1 MNIVVTGGLG
11 FIGSAFVRYASNQG
25 AHCTVIDNMTYAADQ
40 SRLNGYNYDLIL
52 KDICEDVS
60 WACKDAHYVVNFAA
74 ESHVDNSIKDGKP
87 FIKSNVEGTY
97 NMLEIARQIPT
108 LKRFVQ
114 ISTDEVYG
122 DVEGQKPSHEFDRL
136 EPSSYYSA
144 TKAAAEMLVMAAGR
158 TYGLPHIITRT
169 CNNFGVEQHKEK
181 FLPTIFESIKNDVPI
196 PIYGDGEQ
204 VREWMWVED
213 NVRVIYEMMQN
224 NSLLNT
230 GPLNIGS
237 GDRWTNK
244 EIVQKIG
251 ELLGKKVK
259 YKFVEDRLGH
269 DRKYA
274 IKTSLLDIGKLKT
287 LEEYLKEQV

>member
-25 AHCTVIDNMTYAADQ
+25 AYCVVIDDVTYAADQ
-40 SRLNGYNYDLIL
+40 SRLDGYNYDLITRNIC
-52 KDICEDVS
+52 DDVAWACED
-60 WACKDAHYVVNFAA
+60 ADYIVNFAA

-87 FIKSNVEGTY
+87 FLKSNVEGTF
-97 NMLEIARQIPT
+97 NMLEIARKIPT

-122 DVEGQKPSHEFDRL
+122 DVTYQKESSEYDRL
-136 EPSSYYSA
+136 QPSSYYSA
-144 TKAAAEMLVMAAGR
+144 TKAAAEMLVIAAGR
-158 TYGLPHIITRT
+158 TYDLPHIITRT

-204 VREWMWVED
+204 IREWMWVED
-213 NVRVIYEMMQN
+213 NVRIVFEMMQN

-244 EIVQKIG
+244 EVVQKIG

-269 DRKYA
+269 DRRYA
-274 IKTSLLDIGKLKT
+274 LKTNLSGLGKLKS

>member
-25 AHCTVIDNMTYAADQ
+25 AHCTVIDNITYAADKN
-40 SRLNGYNYDLIL
+40 RLKGYNYDLVV
-52 KDICEDVS
+52 KDICDDVS

-274 IKTSLLDIGKLKT
+274 LKTSLLGMGKLKT

>member
-1 MNIVVTGGLG
+1 MRIIVTGGLG
-11 FIGSAFVRYASNQG
+11 FIGSAFVRHATSKG
-25 AHCTVIDNMTYAADQ
+25 AECIVIDNMTYAADKN
-40 SRLNGYNYDLIL
+40 RLNGYNYELVI
-52 KDICEDVS
+52 KDICDDIA
-60 WACKDAHYVVNFAA
+60 WACKDAHYIVNFAA

-87 FIKSNVEGTY
+87 FLKSNVEGTF
-97 NMLEIARQIPT
+97 NMLEIARKIPT

-122 DVEGQKPSHEFDRL
+122 DISYQKESGEFDRL

-158 TYGLPHIITRT
+158 TYSLPHIITRT
-169 CNNFGVEQHKEK
+169 CNNFGVDQHNEK
-181 FLPTIFESIKNDVPI
+181 FLPTIFNSIKNDIPI

-213 NVRVIYEMMQN
+213 NVRIIFEMMQN

-230 GPLNIGS
+230 GALNIGS

-244 EIVQKIG
+244 EVVQKVG

-259 YKFVEDRLGH
+259 FEFVKDRLGH
-269 DRKYA
+269 DRRYA
-274 IKTSLLDIGKLKT
+274 LKTNLSGLGKLKT
-287 LEEYLKEQV
+287 LEEYLKEQI

>member
-1 MNIVVTGGLG
+1 MKIVVTGGLG

-25 AHCTVIDNMTYAADQ
+25 AYCVVIDDVTYAADQ
-40 SRLNGYNYDLIL
+40 SRLDGYNYDLITRNIC
-52 KDICEDVS
+52 DDVAWACED
-60 WACKDAHYVVNFAA
+60 ADYIVNFAA

-87 FIKSNVEGTY
+87 FLKSNVEGTF
-97 NMLEIARQIPT
+97 NMLEIARRIPT

-122 DVEGQKPSHEFDRL
+122 DVTYQKESSEYDRL
-136 EPSSYYSA
+136 QPSSYYSA
-144 TKAAAEMLVMAAGR
+144 TKAAAEMLVIAAGR
-158 TYGLPHIITRT
+158 TYDLPHIITRT

-181 FLPTIFESIKNDVPI
+181 FLPTIFNSIKNDIPI

-213 NVRVIYEMMQN
+213 NVRIIFEMMQN

-244 EIVQKIG
+244 EVVQKIG

-259 YKFVEDRLGH
+259 YEFVEDRLGH
-269 DRKYA
+269 DRRYA
-274 IKTSLLDIGKLKT
+274 LKTNLQGLGKLKS

>member
-1 MNIVVTGGLG
+1 
-11 FIGSAFVRYASNQG
+11 
-25 AHCTVIDNMTYAADQ
+25 MTYAADQ
-40 SRLNGYNYDLIL
+40 SRLDGYNYDLVI

-60 WACKDAHYVVNFAA
+60 WACKDAHYIVNFAA

-87 FIKSNVEGTY
+87 FLKSNVEGTF

-122 DVEGQKPSHEFDRL
+122 DITYQKESSEYDRL
-136 EPSSYYSA
+136 QPSSYYSA
-144 TKAAAEMLVMAAGR
+144 TKAAAEMLVIAAGR
-158 TYGLPHIITRT
+158 TYDLPHIMTRT
-169 CNNFGVEQHKEK
+169 CNNFGIEQHKEK
-181 FLPTIFESIKNDVPI
+181 FLPTIFNSIKNDIPI

-213 NVRVIYEMMQN
+213 NVRIIFEMMQN
-224 NSLLNT
+224 DSLLNT

-259 YKFVEDRLGH
+259 YEFVEDRLGH
-269 DRKYA
+269 DRRYA
-274 IKTSLLDIGKLKT
+274 LKTNLSGLGKLKT

>member
-1 MNIVVTGGLG
+1 MKIIVTGGLG
-11 FIGSAFVRYASNQG
+11 FIGAAFTRFATSRG
-25 AHCTVIDNMTYAADQ
+25 AQVVVIDNMTYAADQ
-40 SRLNGYNYDLIL
+40 DRLIGYNYELVVSNICD
-52 KDICEDVS
+52 DIT
-60 WACKDAHYVVNFAA
+60 WACKDANYIVNFAA

-87 FIKSNVEGTY
+87 FVKSNVEGTY
-97 NMLEIARQIPT
+97 NLLEIARQIPT
-108 LKRFVQ
+108 LKRFIQ

-122 DVEGQKPSHEFDRL
+122 DIEYQDPSQETDTL
-136 EPSSYYSA
+136 NPSSYYSA

-158 TYGLPHIITRT
+158 TYNLPHTITRT
-169 CNNFGVEQHKEK
+169 CNNFGVDQHNEK
-181 FLPTIFESIKNDVPI
+181 FLPTIFNSIKNDKPI

-213 NVRVIYEMMQN
+213 NVRIIWALMLDE
-224 NSLLNT
+224 SLLNS
-230 GPLNIGS
+230 GPVNIGS

-244 EIVQKIG
+244 EIVQKVG

-259 YKFVEDRLGH
+259 YEFVEDRLGH

-274 IKTSLLDIGKLKT
+274 LNTRLTNILKFKT

>member
-1 MNIVVTGGLG
+1 MKIVVTGGLG

-25 AHCTVIDNMTYAADQ
+25 AYCVVIDDVTYAADQ
-40 SRLNGYNYDLIL
+40 SRLDGYNYDLITRNIC
-52 KDICEDVS
+52 DDVAWACED
-60 WACKDAHYVVNFAA
+60 ADYIVNFAA

-87 FIKSNVEGTY
+87 FLKSNVEGTF
-97 NMLEIARQIPT
+97 NMLEIARRIPT

-122 DVEGQKPSHEFDRL
+122 DVTYQKESSEYDRL
-136 EPSSYYSA
+136 QPSSYYSA
-144 TKAAAEMLVMAAGR
+144 TKAAAEMLVIAAGR
-158 TYGLPHIITRT
+158 TYDLPHIITRT

-181 FLPTIFESIKNDVPI
+181 FLPTIFKSIKNDVPI

-213 NVRVIYEMMQN
+213 NVRIIFEMMQN

-244 EIVQKIG
+244 EVVQKVG

-259 YKFVEDRLGH
+259 FEFVKDRLGH
-269 DRKYA
+269 DRRYA
-274 IKTSLLDIGKLKT
+274 LKTNLSGLGKLKT
-287 LEEYLKEQV
+287 LEEYLKEQI

>member
-25 AHCTVIDNMTYAADQ
+25 AYCVVIDDVTYAADQ
-40 SRLNGYNYDLIL
+40 SRLDGYNYDLITRNIC
-52 KDICEDVS
+52 DDVAWACED
-60 WACKDAHYVVNFAA
+60 ADYIVNFAA

-87 FIKSNVEGTY
+87 FLKSNVEGTF
-97 NMLEIARQIPT
+97 NMLEIARKIPT
-108 LKRFVQ
+108 LKRFIQ

-122 DVEGQKPSHEFDRL
+122 DVTYQKESSEYDRL
-136 EPSSYYSA
+136 QPSSYYSA
-144 TKAAAEMLVMAAGR
+144 TKAAAEMLVIAAGR
-158 TYGLPHIITRT
+158 TYDLPHIITRT

-204 VREWMWVED
+204 IREWMWVED
-213 NVRVIYEMMQN
+213 NVRIVFEMMQN

-244 EIVQKIG
+244 EVVQKIG

-269 DRKYA
+269 DRRYA
-274 IKTSLLDIGKLKT
+274 LKTNLSGLGKLKS

>member
-1 MNIVVTGGLG
+1 MKIVVTGGLG
-11 FIGSAFVRYASNQG
+11 FIGSAFTRLAVNEG
-25 AHCTVIDNMTYAADQ
+25 AHVVVIDNMTYAADK
-40 SRLNGYNYDLIL
+40 SRLNGYTYDFVY
-52 KDICEDVS
+52 KNICEDIS
-60 WACKDAHYVVNFAA
+60 WACKDAHYIVNFAA
-74 ESHVDNSIKDGKP
+74 ESHVDKSIDNGLP
-87 FIKSNVEGTY
+87 FVKSNIQGTY
-97 NMLEIARQIPT
+97 NLIEIARKLPT

-122 DVEGQKPSHEFDRL
+122 DIAYQQPSSESDTLH
-136 EPSSYYSA
+136 PSSYYSA

-158 TYGLPHIITRT
+158 TYNLPHTITRT
-169 CNNFGVEQHKEK
+169 CNNFGIEQHNEK
-181 FLPTIFESIKNDVPI
+181 FLPTIFNSIKNDEPI

-204 VREWMWVED
+204 IREWMWVED
-213 NVRVIYEMMQN
+213 NVKIIWDLMLEE
-224 NSLLNT
+224 SLLNT
-230 GPLNIGS
+230 GPINIGS

-244 EIVQKIG
+244 EVVQKIG

-274 IKTSLLDIGKLKT
+274 LNTSLNGIPKLKT

>member
-1 MNIVVTGGLG
+1 MKIVVTGGLG

-25 AHCTVIDNMTYAADQ
+25 AYCVVIDDVTYAADQ
-40 SRLNGYNYDLIL
+40 SRLDGYNYDLITRNIC
-52 KDICEDVS
+52 DDVAWACED
-60 WACKDAHYVVNFAA
+60 ADYIVNFAA

-87 FIKSNVEGTY
+87 FLKSNVEGTF
-97 NMLEIARQIPT
+97 NMLEIARRIPT

-122 DVEGQKPSHEFDRL
+122 DVTYQKESSEYDRL
-136 EPSSYYSA
+136 QPSSYYSA
-144 TKAAAEMLVMAAGR
+144 TKAAAEMLVIAAGR
-158 TYGLPHIITRT
+158 TYDLPHIITRT

-213 NVRVIYEMMQN
+213 NVRIVFEMMQN

-244 EIVQKIG
+244 EVVQKIG

-259 YKFVEDRLGH
+259 YEFVEDRLGH
-269 DRKYA
+269 DRRYA
-274 IKTSLLDIGKLKT
+274 LKTNLQGLGKLKS

>member
-11 FIGSAFVRYASNQG
+11 FIGSAFVRYASNHG
-25 AHCTVIDNMTYAADQ
+25 AHCTVIDSMTYAADK
-40 SRLNGYNYDLIL
+40 SRLDGYNYDLVI
-52 KDICEDVS
+52 KDICEDIS
-60 WACKDAHYVVNFAA
+60 WACKDAHYIVNFAA

-87 FIKSNVEGTY
+87 FLKSNVEGTF

-122 DVEGQKPSHEFDRL
+122 DITYQKESSEYDRL
-136 EPSSYYSA
+136 QPSSYYSA
-144 TKAAAEMLVMAAGR
+144 TKAAAEMLVIAAGR
-158 TYGLPHIITRT
+158 TYNLPHIMTRT
-169 CNNFGVEQHKEK
+169 CNNFGIEQHKEK
-181 FLPTIFESIKNDVPI
+181 FLPTIFNSIKNDIPI

-213 NVRVIYEMMQN
+213 NVRIIFEMMQN
-224 NSLLNT
+224 DSLLNT

-259 YKFVEDRLGH
+259 YEFVEDRLGH
-269 DRKYA
+269 DRRYA
-274 IKTSLLDIGKLKT
+274 LKTNLSGLGKLKT

>member
-1 MNIVVTGGLG
+1 MKIVVTGGLG

-25 AHCTVIDNMTYAADQ
+25 AYCVVIDDVTYAADQ
-40 SRLNGYNYDLIL
+40 SRLDGYNYDLITRNIC
-52 KDICEDVS
+52 DDVAWACED
-60 WACKDAHYVVNFAA
+60 ADYIVNFAA

-87 FIKSNVEGTY
+87 FLKSNVEGTF
-97 NMLEIARQIPT
+97 NMLEIARKIST

-122 DVEGQKPSHEFDRL
+122 DVTYQKESSEYDRL
-136 EPSSYYSA
+136 QPSSYYSA

-158 TYGLPHIITRT
+158 TYDLPHIITRT

-204 VREWMWVED
+204 IREWMWVED
-213 NVRVIYEMMQN
+213 NVRIVFEMMQN

-230 GPLNIGS
+230 GALNIGS

-244 EIVQKIG
+244 EVVQKIG

-259 YKFVEDRLGH
+259 YEFVEDRLGH
-269 DRKYA
+269 DRRYA
-274 IKTSLLDIGKLKT
+274 LKTNLQGLGKLKS

>member
-1 MNIVVTGGLG
+1 MKIVVTGGLG
-11 FIGSAFVRYASNQG
+11 FTGSAFVRYASSKG
-25 AHCTVIDNMTYAADQ
+25 AECVIIDNMTYAADKN
-40 SRLNGYNYDLIL
+40 RLNGCNYNLAVKSICDNVAY
-52 KDICEDVS
+52 ICEN
-60 WACKDAHYVVNFAA
+60 AHYIVNFAA

-87 FIKSNVEGTY
+87 FVKTNIEGTY
-97 NMLEIARQIPT
+97 NMLEIARQIPS

-122 DVEGQKPSHEFDRL
+122 DNEGNKPSTEYDRL
-136 EPSSYYSA
+136 NPSSYYSA

-158 TYGLPHIITRT
+158 TYNLPHIITRT
-169 CNNFGVEQHKEK
+169 CNNFGVDQHSEK
-181 FLPTIFESIKNDVPI
+181 FLPTIFNSIKNDIPI

-204 VREWMWVED
+204 IREWMWVED
-213 NVRVIYEMMQN
+213 NVRIIFEMMQN

-230 GPLNIGS
+230 GPVNIGS

-269 DRKYA
+269 DKKYA
-274 IKTSLLDIGKLKT
+274 IKTNLMSLGKLKT
-287 LEEYLKEQV
+287 LEEYLKEQI

>member
-1 MNIVVTGGLG
+1 MNIIVTGGLG

-25 AHCTVIDNMTYAADQ
+25 AHCIVIDNMTYAADKN
-40 SRLNGYNYDLIL
+40 RLNGYNYELVT
-52 KDICEDVS
+52 KDICEDVA
-60 WACKDAHYVVNFAA
+60 WACQGAHYIVNFAA

-87 FIKSNVEGTY
+87 FIKSNVEGTF
-97 NMLEIARQIPT
+97 NMLEIARKLPT

-122 DVEGQKPSHEFDRL
+122 DVSGNKPSHEFDRL

-158 TYGLPHIITRT
+158 TYSLPHIITRT

-274 IKTSLLDIGKLKT
+274 LKTSLLGMGKLKT

>member
-11 FIGSAFVRYASNQG
+11 FIGSAFVRYASNHG
-25 AHCTVIDNMTYAADQ
+25 AHCTIIDSMTYAADQ
-40 SRLNGYNYDLIL
+40 SRLDGYNYYLVI

-60 WACKDAHYVVNFAA
+60 WACKDAHYIVNFAA

-87 FIKSNVEGTY
+87 FLKSNVEGTF
-97 NMLEIARQIPT
+97 NILEIARQIPT

-122 DVEGQKPSHEFDRL
+122 DVTYQKESSEYDRL
-136 EPSSYYSA
+136 QPSSYYSA
-144 TKAAAEMLVMAAGR
+144 TKAAAEMLVIAAGR
-158 TYGLPHIITRT
+158 TYDLPHIITRT

-213 NVRVIYEMMQN
+213 NVRIIFEMMQN

-244 EIVQKIG
+244 EVVQKVG

-259 YKFVEDRLGH
+259 YEFVEDRLGH
-269 DRKYA
+269 DRRYA
-274 IKTSLLDIGKLKT
+274 LKTNLSGLGKLKS

>member
-1 MNIVVTGGLG
+1 MKIIVTGGLG

-25 AHCTVIDNMTYAADQ
+25 AYCVVIDDVTYAADQ
-40 SRLNGYNYDLIL
+40 SRLDGYNYDLITRNIC
-52 KDICEDVS
+52 DDVAWACED
-60 WACKDAHYVVNFAA
+60 ADYIVNFAA

-87 FIKSNVEGTY
+87 FLKSNVEGTF
-97 NMLEIARQIPT
+97 NMLEIARRIPT

-122 DVEGQKPSHEFDRL
+122 DVTYQKESSEYDRL
-136 EPSSYYSA
+136 QPSSYYSA
-144 TKAAAEMLVMAAGR
+144 TKAAAEMLVIAAGR
-158 TYGLPHIITRT
+158 TYDLPHIITRT

-213 NVRVIYEMMQN
+213 NVRIVFEMMQN

-244 EIVQKIG
+244 EIVQKVG

-259 YKFVEDRLGH
+259 YEFVEDRLGH
-269 DRKYA
+269 DEKYA
-274 IKTSLLDIGKLKT
+274 IKTNLMGLGKLKT
-287 LEEYLKEQV
+287 LEEYLKEQI

>member
-11 FIGSAFVRYASNQG
+11 FIGSAFVRYASNHG
-25 AHCTVIDNMTYAADQ
+25 AHCTIIDSRTYAADQ
-40 SRLNGYNYDLIL
+40 SRLDGYNYDLIL
-52 KDICEDVS
+52 RDICEDVS
-60 WACKDAHYVVNFAA
+60 WACKDAHYIVNFAA

-87 FIKSNVEGTY
+87 FLKSNVEGTF

-122 DVEGQKPSHEFDRL
+122 DVTYQKESSEYDRL
-136 EPSSYYSA
+136 QPSSYYSA
-144 TKAAAEMLVMAAGR
+144 TKAAAEMLVIAAGR
-158 TYGLPHIITRT
+158 TYDLPHIITRT

-213 NVRVIYEMMQN
+213 NVRIIFEMMQN

-244 EIVQKIG
+244 EVVQKVG

-269 DRKYA
+269 DRRYA
-274 IKTSLLDIGKLKT
+274 IKTNLSDLGKLKS

>member
-11 FIGSAFVRYASNQG
+11 FIGSAFVRYASNHG
-25 AHCTVIDNMTYAADQ
+25 AHCTVIDSMTYAADK
-40 SRLNGYNYDLIL
+40 SRLDGYNYDLVI

-60 WACKDAHYVVNFAA
+60 WACKDAHYIVNFAA

-87 FIKSNVEGTY
+87 FLKSNVEGTF

-122 DVEGQKPSHEFDRL
+122 DITYQKESSEYDRL
-136 EPSSYYSA
+136 QPSSYYSA
-144 TKAAAEMLVMAAGR
+144 TKAAAEMLVIAAGR
-158 TYGLPHIITRT
+158 TYNLPHIMTRT
-169 CNNFGVEQHKEK
+169 CNNFGIEQHKEK
-181 FLPTIFESIKNDVPI
+181 FLPTIFNSIKNDIPI

-213 NVRVIYEMMQN
+213 NVRIIFEMMQN
-224 NSLLNT
+224 DSLLNT

-259 YKFVEDRLGH
+259 YEFVEDRLGH
-269 DRKYA
+269 DRRYA
-274 IKTSLLDIGKLKT
+274 LKTNLSGLGKLKT

>member
-1 MNIVVTGGLG
+1 MKIIVTGGLG

-25 AHCTVIDNMTYAADQ
+25 AYCVVIDDVTYAADQ
-40 SRLNGYNYDLIL
+40 SRLDGYNYDLITRNIC
-52 KDICEDVS
+52 DDVAWACED
-60 WACKDAHYVVNFAA
+60 ADYIVNFAA

-87 FIKSNVEGTY
+87 FLKSNVEGTF
-97 NMLEIARQIPT
+97 NMLEIARRIPT

-122 DVEGQKPSHEFDRL
+122 DVTYQKESSEYDRL
-136 EPSSYYSA
+136 QPSSYYSA
-144 TKAAAEMLVMAAGR
+144 TKAAAEMLVIAAGR
-158 TYGLPHIITRT
+158 TYDLPHIITRT

-213 NVRVIYEMMQN
+213 NVRIIFEMMQN

-244 EIVQKIG
+244 EVVQKVG

-269 DRKYA
+269 DRRYA
-274 IKTSLLDIGKLKT
+274 IKTNLSDLGKLKS

>member
-11 FIGSAFVRYASNQG
+11 FIGSAFVRYASNHG
-25 AHCTVIDNMTYAADQ
+25 AHCTIIDSMTYAADQ
-40 SRLNGYNYDLIL
+40 CRLDGYNYDLVI

-60 WACKDAHYVVNFAA
+60 WACKDAHYIVNFAA

-87 FIKSNVEGTY
+87 FLKSNVEGTF
-97 NMLEIARQIPT
+97 NILEIARQIPT

-122 DVEGQKPSHEFDRL
+122 DVTYQKESSEYDRL
-136 EPSSYYSA
+136 QPSSYYSA
-144 TKAAAEMLVMAAGR
+144 TKAAAEMLVIAAGR
-158 TYGLPHIITRT
+158 TYDLPHIITRT

-213 NVRVIYEMMQN
+213 NVRIIFEMMQN
-224 NSLLNT
+224 DSLLNT

-259 YKFVEDRLGH
+259 YEFVEDRLGH
-269 DRKYA
+269 DRRYA
-274 IKTSLLDIGKLKT
+274 LKTNLSGLGKLKT

>member
-1 MNIVVTGGLG
+1 MKIIVTGGLG

-25 AHCTVIDNMTYAADQ
+25 AYCVVIDDVTYAADQ
-40 SRLNGYNYDLIL
+40 SRLDGYNYDLITRNIC
-52 KDICEDVS
+52 DDVAWACED
-60 WACKDAHYVVNFAA
+60 ADYIVNFAA

-87 FIKSNVEGTY
+87 FLKSNVEGTF
-97 NMLEIARQIPT
+97 NMLEIARRIPT

-122 DVEGQKPSHEFDRL
+122 DVTYQKESSEYDRL
-136 EPSSYYSA
+136 QPSSYYSA
-144 TKAAAEMLVMAAGR
+144 TKAAAEMLVIAAGR
-158 TYGLPHIITRT
+158 TYDLPHIITRT

-213 NVRVIYEMMQN
+213 NVRIVFEMMQN

-244 EIVQKIG
+244 EVVQKIG

-259 YKFVEDRLGH
+259 YEFVEDRLGH
-269 DRKYA
+269 DRRYA
-274 IKTSLLDIGKLKT
+274 LKTNLQGLGKLKS

>member
-1 MNIVVTGGLG
+1 MKIVVTGGLG
-11 FIGSAFVRYASNQG
+11 FIGAAFSRFAASNE
-25 AHCTVIDNMTYAADQ
+25 AHVVVIDNMTYAADK
-40 SRLNGYNYDLIL
+40 SRLDGYNYDLVV
-52 KDICEDVS
+52 KDICEDIA
-60 WACKDAHYVVNFAA
+60 WACKGADYIINFAA

-87 FIKSNVEGTY
+87 FVKTNVEGTY
-97 NMLEIARQIPT
+97 NLLEIARKIPT

-122 DVEGQKPSHEFDRL
+122 DIEFQKPSTEHDRL
-136 EPSSYYSA
+136 IPSSYYSA

-158 TYGLPHIITRT
+158 TYNLPHTITRT
-169 CNNFGVEQHKEK
+169 CNNFGVDQHTEK
-181 FLPTIFESIKNDVPI
+181 FLPTIFNSIKNDKPI

-213 NVRVIYEMMQN
+213 NVRIIWALMLEE
-224 NSLLNT
+224 SLLNS
-230 GPLNIGS
+230 GPVNIGS

-244 EIVQKIG
+244 EIVQKVG

-259 YKFVEDRLGH
+259 YEFVEDRLGH

-274 IKTSLLDIGKLKT
+274 LNTRLSNVLKLKT

>member
-1 MNIVVTGGLG
+1 MKIVVTGGLG

-25 AHCTVIDNMTYAADQ
+25 AYCVVIDDVTYAADQ
-40 SRLNGYNYDLIL
+40 SRLDGYNYDLITRNIC
-52 KDICEDVS
+52 DDVAWACED
-60 WACKDAHYVVNFAA
+60 ADYIVNFAA

-87 FIKSNVEGTY
+87 FLKSNVEGTF
-97 NMLEIARQIPT
+97 NMLEIARKIPT

-122 DVEGQKPSHEFDRL
+122 DISYQKESGEFDRL

-158 TYGLPHIITRT
+158 TYSLPHIITRT
-169 CNNFGVEQHKEK
+169 CNNFGVDQHNEK
-181 FLPTIFESIKNDVPI
+181 FLPTIFNSIKNDIPI

-213 NVRVIYEMMQN
+213 NVRIIFEMMQN

-244 EIVQKIG
+244 EVVQKIG

-259 YKFVEDRLGH
+259 YEFVEDRLGH
-269 DRKYA
+269 DRRYA
-274 IKTSLLDIGKLKT
+274 LKTNLQGLGKLKS

>member
-1 MNIVVTGGLG
+1 MRIVVTGGCG
-11 FIGSAFVRYASNQG
+11 FIGSSFVDLCKNLGYEVLVVDKMTYASNEDWLPMD
-25 AHCTVIDNMTYAADQ
+25 TELLT
-40 SRLNGYNYDLIL
+40 S
-52 KDICEDVS
+52 DICDLTED
-60 WACKDAHYVVNFAA
+60 DLGEYDYLVNFAA

-87 FIKSNVEGTY
+87 FLKSNVEGTF

-122 DVEGQKPSHEFDRL
+122 DITYQKESSEYDRL
-136 EPSSYYSA
+136 QPSSYYSA
-144 TKAAAEMLVMAAGR
+144 TKAAAEMLVIAAGR
-158 TYGLPHIITRT
+158 TYDLPHIMTRT
-169 CNNFGVEQHKEK
+169 CNNFGIEQHKEK
-181 FLPTIFESIKNDVPI
+181 FLPTIFNSIKNDIPI

-213 NVRVIYEMMQN
+213 NVRIIFEMMQN
-224 NSLLNT
+224 DSLLNT

-259 YKFVEDRLGH
+259 YEFVEDRLGH
-269 DRKYA
+269 DRRYA
-274 IKTSLLDIGKLKT
+274 LKTNLSGLGKLKT

>member
-1 MNIVVTGGLG
+1 MTHLIE
-11 FIGSAFVRYASNQG
+11 F
-25 AHCTVIDNMTYAADQ
+25 DNF
-40 SRLNGYNYDLIL
+40 
-52 KDICEDVS
+52 K
-60 WACKDAHYVVNFAA
+60 
-74 ESHVDNSIKDGKP
+74 
-87 FIKSNVEGTY
+87 
-97 NMLEIARQIPT
+97 LEIARKIPT

-122 DVEGQKPSHEFDRL
+122 DISYQKESGEFDRL

-158 TYGLPHIITRT
+158 TYSLPHIITRT

-204 VREWMWVED
+204 IREWMWVED
-213 NVRVIYEMMQN
+213 NVRIIFEMMQN

-230 GPLNIGS
+230 GALNIGS

-244 EIVQKIG
+244 EVVQKIG

-259 YKFVEDRLGH
+259 FEFVKDRLGH
-269 DRKYA
+269 DRRYA
-274 IKTSLLDIGKLKT
+274 LKTNLSGLGKLKT

>member
-1 MNIVVTGGLG
+1 MKIIVTGGLG

-25 AHCTVIDNMTYAADQ
+25 AYCVVIDDVTYAADQ
-40 SRLNGYNYDLIL
+40 SRLDGYNYDLITRNIC
-52 KDICEDVS
+52 DDVAWACED
-60 WACKDAHYVVNFAA
+60 ADYIVNFAA

-87 FIKSNVEGTY
+87 FLKSNVEGTF
-97 NMLEIARQIPT
+97 NMLEIARRIPT

-122 DVEGQKPSHEFDRL
+122 DVTYQKESSEYDRL
-136 EPSSYYSA
+136 QPSSYYSA
-144 TKAAAEMLVMAAGR
+144 TKAAAEMLVIAAGR
-158 TYGLPHIITRT
+158 TYDLPHIITRT

-213 NVRVIYEMMQN
+213 NVRIVFEMMQN

-244 EIVQKIG
+244 EVVQKIG

-259 YKFVEDRLGH
+259 YEFVEDRLGH
-269 DRKYA
+269 DRRYA
-274 IKTSLLDIGKLKT
+274 LKTNLQGLGKLKL